1 MNSIGENAP
10 SGPFKALTG
19 QERKILLQLARS
31 SLEGFF
37 RQTVPSLSLAD
48 YPALN
53 ERRGCFVTLFRRDGS
68 LRGCVG
74 NVVPRLPLGLAIIEN
89 ARSAAFS
96 DSRFAPVER
105 AELQGITIE
114 ISVLTS
120 PTRLQWG
127 LVEELIRQIRPCLDG
142 VLLEASGRV
151 STYLPQ
157 VWEKLP
163 APVDFMNSL
172 AVKSGLPTDSWRNP
186 SAVISVYQAESFTE

>member
-1 MNSIGENAP
+1 VDAVGEITP
-10 SGPFKALTG
+10 SGPFKDLTG
-19 QERKILLQLARS
+19 EERKILLQLARS

-37 RQTVPSLSLAD
+37 RQTVPSLSLAG

-53 ERRGCFVTLFRRDGS
+53 ERRGCFVTLFRKDGS

-74 NVVPRLPLGLAIIEN
+74 NVVPRLPLALAIIEN

-105 AELQGITIE
+105 SELRGITIE
-114 ISVLTS
+114 ISVLTRL
-120 PTRLQWG
+120 TRLQWSS
-127 LVEELIRQIRPCLDG
+127 VEELLRQVRPCLDG
-142 VLLEASGRV
+142 VILEVSGRV

-172 AVKSGLPTDSWRNP
+172 AMKSGLPADSWRNP
-186 SAVISVYQAESFTE
+186 SSVISIYQAESFME